1 MSPELAPTPGE
12 DRIGMLDTTRG
23 IAVLGILMMN
33 ITGFGLPNAYDDPTV
48 WGGDSAADITVWRI
62 MALLFEGTMRG
73 LFTIL
78 FGASALLFLQRH
90 IARCPDLRPADLYLR
105 RTLWLIVFGLING
118 YLLLWSGDVLF
129 YYGVAGLALFVF
141 RNVAPRRL
149 LLLATALM
157 LLQTSVSVVE
167 WHDFREAQELAQAA
181 SLRQATGQ
189 PLTADDQRAM
199 ETFAALESDFR
210 PSREDLEA
218 IVANVRH
225 SYAAAFA
232 VLSGHTWFMET
243 DFFFRHGLIECLGMM
258 LLGMALLKLGILT
271 GKVPM
276 QIYLALIV
284 IGYGIGLMVNLSEIH
299 QLERSSFA
307 PETLVRTFMTY
318 DLGRIPMT
326 FGHLGVIGLLC
337 RTPLLSGISRVF
349 AATGQMALT
358 NYLAQSVL
366 CMFIFTGAGFAWYG
380 QLPRHDLYYI
390 VAAIWVMQLLWSP
403 FWLRHFRYGPAE
415 WVWRSLTYGRLQP
428 LRHSATAPQV
438 STST

>member
-48 WGGDSAADITVWRI
+48 WGGDSAADMAVWRI

-90 IARCPDLRPADLYLR
+90 LARSSDMSPADLYFR
-105 RTLWLIVFGLING
+105 RTLWLIVFGLVNG

-129 YYGVAGLALFVF
+129 YYGIAGLLLFVF

-157 LLQTSVSVVE
+157 LLQTAVSVVE
-167 WHDFREAQELAQAA
+167 WHDFREAQDQAQAA
-181 SLRQATGQ
+181 SMRQAAGQ
-189 PLTADDQRAM
+189 PLTLGDQQAM
-199 ETFAALESDFR
+199 ETFATLEGEFR
-210 PSREDLEA
+210 PSRADLEA
-218 IVANVRH
+218 TVANVRD

-232 VLSGHTWFMET
+232 VLSGQTWFMET
-243 DFFFRHGLIECLGMM
+243 DFFFRHGLFECLGMM
-258 LLGMALLKLGILT
+258 LLGMALLKLGILN
-271 GKVPM
+271 GKVPS
-276 QIYLALIV
+276 QTYLALIV
-284 IGYGIGLMVNLSEIH
+284 IGYGIGLLVNASEIR
-299 QLERSSFA
+299 QLEQSGFA

-318 DLGRIPMT
+318 DLGRIPTT

-337 RTPLLSGISRVF
+337 RTPWLAGVSRVF

-358 NYLAQSVL
+358 NYLTQSVL
-366 CMFIFTGAGFAWYG
+366 CMFIFTGAGLAWYG

-390 VAAIWVMQLLWSP
+390 VAAIWIMQLLWSP

-428 LRHSATAPQV
+428 LRHSSTAAQV
-438 STST
+438 STSM